1 MQISSDGVDIP
12 SQFRPG
18 HTHSYEEAIEE
29 GFKAMLDQSE
39 IISTRLVNSQT
50 TTISPMEVLLR
61 SLSLKIK
68 RSLGSPVGD
77 EYLFDRVSS
86 ISSFLAGIYNGGV
99 SNFKTT

>member
-1 MQISSDGVDIP
+1 VDIP
-12 SQFRPG
+12 SQFRPV
-18 HTHSYEEAIEE
+18 HAPSYEEAIEE

-39 IISTRLVNSQT
+39 TVSTRLVDIQT

-68 RSLGSPVGD
+68 RSLGSHVDD
-77 EYLFDRVSS
+77 EYLFEKVSN

-99 SNFKTT
+99 SNFCLRPQ